1 MQGSYLSPGED
12 TYGPSEAPESEEERE
27 ARLLSFVRHAVS
39 DAEQFVDD
47 ELAPERALATKYY
60 LGEQFGNEEDG
71 RSKVVLTDVR
81 DTVQAIMPSL
91 MRVFFGSERVVEFV
105 PHGPEDIAA
114 AEQATDYINY
124 VVTKDNPGFETFYA
138 AFKDALVRKTGIIKW
153 FWDDRRKVSTHT
165 FSNLDQ
171 MAVAALLQEPDVTV
185 VESSQDPATGLYS
198 LTLRREKKIGR
209 PAICAVPPEELL
221 VNRKARSLQDALV
234 VTHRTDKTRSELVA
248 MGYSE
253 DDLATLSFRSEL
265 LTNEERLAR
274 QAGVDFNDSS
284 EDTSANN
291 VITYYESWLRYDF
304 DGDGIAELMRVCLA
318 SNQLLHYEPADE
330 VPFAI
335 FCPDP
340 EPHRF
345 FGLSMADYTMDLQL
359 IKSTVFRNML
369 DSLAQSINP
378 RVAAV
383 EGQVNMQDLLNNEVG
398 GIVRM
403 RAPGMVQSLDMPFVG
418 QAAFPMLAYLDEIRE
433 QRTGMSKASLGLD
446 ADALQSTTK
455 AAVSAT
461 VSAAQQH
468 IELICRIFA
477 ETGMKDLF
485 RGLLRMS
492 VRHPEVQRMVRLRNE
507 WVQVDPRAW
516 DADMD
521 VTVNVA
527 LGYGTN
533 EERISVLM
541 GVAAKQEQVMQVA
554 GFDNPLVGAEN
565 LFYTYGKILELSGY
579 KDVSR
584 FFRDPAQ
591 YEPPPPQP
599 DPAQMLAELQMEQMR
614 ADMAVKGAELD
625 IKKRQIALE
634 QDFKRDQ
641 LDADII
647 LRSRELEMKY
657 QQAVDVEKIKAELTA
672 TRADVATITQ

>member
-1 MQGSYLSPGED
+1 M
-12 TYGPSEAPESEEERE
+12 EERE
-27 ARLLSFVRHAVS
+27 TALLSFVRHAVS

-171 MAVAALLQEPDVTV
+171 LAVAALLQEPDTTV

-198 LTLRREKKIGR
+198 LTLRREKKVGR
-209 PAICAVPPEELL
+209 PALCAVPPEELL
-221 VNRKARSLQDALV
+221 VNRKARSLHDALV
-234 VTHRTDKTRSELVA
+234 VTHRTDKTRSELIS
-248 MGYSE
+248 MGYSDE
-253 DDLATLSFRSEL
+253 DLAGLSFRSEL

-284 EDTSANN
+284 EDISANN

-304 DGDGIAELMRVCLA
+304 DGDGIAELMRVCMA
-318 SNQLLHYEPADE
+318 SHQLLHYEPADE

-418 QAAFPMLAYLDEIRE
+418 QQAFPMLSYLDEIRE

-492 VRHPEVQRMVRLRNE
+492 VRHPEVQRVVRLRNE

-533 EERISVLM
+533 EERIGVLM
-541 GVAAKQEQVMQVA
+541 GVAAKQEQVMQQA

-565 LFYTYGKILELSGY
+565 LYYTYGKILELSGY

-599 DPAQMLAELQMEQMR
+599 DPTEMLAQLQMEQMR
-614 ADMAVKGAELD
+614 ADMAMKGAELD

-657 QQAVDVEKIKAELTA
+657 QQAVDVEKIKAEMSA
-672 TRADVATITQ
+672 VRADVAPLTQ

>member
-1 MQGSYLSPGED
+1 VQGSYLSPGED